1 MSAALLFRFYGPPCY
16 LLGEALSAGG
26 LPGRFISAGAVA
38 GGIGGRAGAAPVVI
52 PWSLLARGVTSRM
65 PGGAAG
71 GAGRVCCAVWAG
83 GVVPAWLMLEL
94 FSP

>member
-1 MSAALLFRFYGPPCY
+1 MSAALLFRSYGPPCY
-16 LLGEALSAGG
+16 LLGEVLSAGG
-26 LPGRFISAGAVA
+26 LPGRFISAGGV
-38 GGIGGRAGAAPVVI
+38 GGRAGAVPVVI

-65 PGGAAG
+65 PGGAEG
-71 GAGRVCCAVWAG
+71 DDGPVCCAVWAG